1 MVEVIMEIIKKKASC
16 PEIKQRQYMTVL
28 NFNLNIMSY
37 DSFNKL
43 EREQQILLFAWYP
56 QVCLEGTVRKSY
68 TPSQPNM

>member
-56 QVCLEGTVRKSY
+56 
-68 TPSQPNM
+68 